1 MLQVKNLNKS
11 FWKTEVLHDVN
22 IEFEEGK
29 IYGLLGRNGAGK
41 TTLMKI
47 LSNYIVNF
55 EGDVELNGKEV
66 KENQKATEEI
76 LLVHKDMVPSAIAD
90 EKVKTLF
97 QYCSQLMPKWNRKLN
112 EKLVDEFEINIKAKY
127 AKLSEGN
134 KNLVTLIIGL
144 SSGVA
149 VKLFDEPSVGLDANN
164 RYKFYKKL
172 LELHEEQKDTVV
184 ISSHIIDEIENVI
197 EDVIIIK
204 DKTILMNEEI
214 ASVQEKAI
222 ALIGEESLLKEIQ
235 MSKNVLE
242 VEKLGKLAKVSI
254 YDSLSLEERKKL
266 TDQGIE
272 LSVIPLQRLF
282 VHLT

>member
-55 EGDVELNGKEV
+55 EGDVELNGEEV

-97 QYCSQLMPKWNRKLN
+97 QYCFQLMPKWNRKLN

-127 AKLSEGN
+127 AKLSEGK

-144 SSGVA
+144 SSGVT
-149 VKLFDEPSVGLDANN
+149 VKLFDEPTVGLDANN

-222 ALIGEESLLKEIQ
+222 ALI
-235 MSKNVLE
+235 
-242 VEKLGKLAKVSI
+242 
-254 YDSLSLEERKKL
+254 
-266 TDQGIE
+266 
-272 LSVIPLQRLF
+272 
-282 VHLT
+282 